1 MARDD
6 QTKKSK
12 RIKPQWH
19 SVGRL
24 GTTAAHYKAAVRPA
38 TASERITSAGL
49 SLSSCHQPNRWREE
63 QHAGHAPRPAVAST
77 RFVLRMRHRR
87 TQHEGKR
94 HPRQDPCALAPTTL
108 RRTSALGA
116 KLVARNVLP
125 QHRPRPLSLMRN
137 SQFLHQAAGRGQVL
151 LNAQVPGRPQYHRF
165 AATFSS
171 THDIAGL
178 RIVST
183 LIRK

>member
-24 GTTAAHYKAAVRPA
+24 PTTAAHYKAAVRPA
-38 TASERITSAGL
+38 TASERITSAGV

-116 KLVARNVLP
+116 KLVARLVP
-125 QHRPRPLSLMRN
+125 CKFRKIAVFFARKMGAKCWRARIAVGTFISERPPPRSVRA
-137 SQFLHQAAGRGQVL
+137 QFRHTAPTSGV
-151 LNAQVPGRPQYHRF
+151 
-165 AATFSS
+165 
-171 THDIAGL
+171 
-178 RIVST
+178 
-183 LIRK
+183 